1 MGKKVI
7 WLLFLGLAFL
17 IFPLAPVPS
26 LHTASA
32 RQEEEKR
39 EQGPTKEEWELLLPE
54 GEGKSYVLALCQT
67 CHTLRNLVLRREDE
81 SGWRSLIR
89 SMSSRGA
96 NFYDEDIAIIAGY
109 LAEYFGPKQ
118 PLLEI
123 PLDLNKASLEQLAL
137 FPQLTKEDA
146 AKIVEVGKK
155 KGFKDIADLKQV
167 LSDEKI
173 SKIKPFIVVR

>member
-7 WLLFLGLAFL
+7 WLLFLGLAFFL
-17 IFPLAPVPS
+17 FPLAPVPS

-39 EQGPTKEEWELLLPE
+39 EQGPTKEEWELLFPE
-54 GEGKSYVLALCQT
+54 GEGKSYVLAICQQ
-67 CHTLRNLVLRREDE
+67 CHTLKNVALRREDE
-81 SGWRSLIR
+81 SSWQSLLR
-89 SMSSRGA
+89 SMNSRGA
-96 NFYDEDIAIIAGY
+96 SLYEEDIAIMSGY

-137 FPQLTKEDA
+137 FPQLTKEEAD
-146 AKIVEVGKK
+146 KILEVGKK
-155 KGFKDIADLKQV
+155 KGFKDIADLRQV

-173 SKIKPFIVVR
+173 SKIKPFIVIR

>member
-1 MGKKVI
+1 MGKKAIV
-7 WLLFLGLAFL
+7 LLFLSVEFL
-17 IFPLAPVPS
+17 LFPWVPVS
-26 LHTASA
+26 NLHTASA

-39 EQGPTKEEWELLLPE
+39 EQGPTKEEWELLFPE
-54 GEGKSYVLALCQT
+54 GDGKSYVLAICQQ
-67 CHTLRNLVLRREDE
+67 CHTLKYVALRREDE
-81 SGWRSLIR
+81 SGWQSLLR
-89 SMSSRGA
+89 LMNSRGA
-96 NFYDEDIAIIAGY
+96 SLYEEDMAIIAGY
-109 LAEYFGPKQ
+109 LAEHFGPKQ